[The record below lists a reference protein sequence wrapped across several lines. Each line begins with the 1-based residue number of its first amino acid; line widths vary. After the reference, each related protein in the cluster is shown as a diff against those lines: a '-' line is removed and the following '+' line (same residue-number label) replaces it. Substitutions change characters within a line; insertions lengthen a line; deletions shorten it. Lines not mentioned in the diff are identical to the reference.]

1 MITKVRLLAGL
12 NEMLYV
18 EEGLMGMFA
27 SFTKALVQH
36 TEGMEETEKKGIEK
50 MLSVLQ
56 RDSARHK
63 QMIEE
68 LIKDIESGGKYEY

>member
-56 RDSARHK
+56 RDSASHK

-68 LIKDIESGGKYEY
+68 LRKDIESGGKYEY